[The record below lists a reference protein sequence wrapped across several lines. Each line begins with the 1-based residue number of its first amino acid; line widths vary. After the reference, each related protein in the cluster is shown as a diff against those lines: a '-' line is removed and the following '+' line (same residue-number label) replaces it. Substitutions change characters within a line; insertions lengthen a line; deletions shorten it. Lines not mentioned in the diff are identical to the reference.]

1 MNYINRCRA
10 LLNANGGVITT
21 KILKDNKIPT
31 IYLSRMVKND
41 EITRVARGIYINQ
54 NGDYDEYFFLNER
67 YKGIIFS
74 YVSALYLQ
82 NFTDVVPQNMEV
94 TVYSGFNA
102 HRIDKTVAIHYINKK
117 IVELGKVQVKTMYGN
132 TVRCYDIERTICD
145 FIANRKSI
153 DSETF
158 SKTINR
164 YVRYKDKD
172 INKLYAYSKK
182 MKIFDKVFDIME
194 VVFE

>member
-1 MNYINRCRA
+1 MNYINKCRA

-21 KILKDNKIPT
+21 KILKDHKIPT
-31 IYLSRMVKND
+31 VYLSRMVKSGD
-41 EITRVARGIYINQ
+41 ITRVARGIYINQ
-54 NGDYDEYFFLNER
+54 NGDYDEYYFLNER

-74 YVSALYLQ
+74 YLSALYLQ
-82 NFTDVVPQNMEV
+82 NFTDIMPQNMEV

-102 HRIDKTVAIHYINKK
+102 HRIDKTVAIHYVNKK
-117 IVELGKVQVKTMYGN
+117 IIELGKVQVKTMYGN

-153 DSETF
+153 DSEIF

-164 YVRYKDKD
+164 YVRYKNKD
-172 INKLYAYSKK
+172 INKLYTYSKK